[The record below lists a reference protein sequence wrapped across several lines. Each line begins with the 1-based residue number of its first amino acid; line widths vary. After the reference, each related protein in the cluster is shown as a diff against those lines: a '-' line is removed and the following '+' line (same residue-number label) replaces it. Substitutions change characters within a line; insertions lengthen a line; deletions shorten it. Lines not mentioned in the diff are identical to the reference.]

1 MKINLEELAIEANSS
16 VGIGKAWLA
25 VIEQAVKT
33 KCRKMPPR
41 DFGYQEWNQDVFD
54 DVVQDVV
61 EKRLLN
67 KGGIQYV
74 LAEATSAAHAQAAIY
89 RLVALGLDDLREPS
103 VVNNIYEN
111 LKRRL
116 EDRGFDLE
124 VAPTASGYEPPI
136 NELSMEVRVKEILL
150 AQPRYPNRGTHR
162 ESAIFSPKSFDLI
175 LDQLLDEKGPLTSQT
190 LRNGVKKA
198 LTHLVRAENY
208 IDDARDFMDGQ
219 IDNSDV
225 EREATNQDQEF
236 GARILKK
243 LSPESEKVLVA
254 LSYGVKSDSELAA
267 ALGLKAR
274 QTAKK
279 WHDDMKKE
287 LIELFEQFEIPA
299 ENQMD
304 VVLSMRE
311 LLGVS
316 EGSESIKEAKYE

>member
-1 MKINLEELAIEANSS
+1 MKITLEELAIEANSS
-16 VGIGKAWLA
+16 GGIGKAWLA

-124 VAPTASGYEPPI
+124 IAPTASGHEPPI
-136 NELSMEVRVKEILL
+136 DELSMEVRVKQILL

-162 ESAIFSPKSFDLI
+162 ESAIFSPASFDLI

-208 IDDARDFMDGQ
+208 IDDARDFVDGQ

-225 EREATNQDQEF
+225 EREATNQDHEF
-236 GARILKK
+236 GAQILKK
-243 LSPESEKVLVA
+243 LSPESEKVIVA

-279 WHDDMKKE
+279 WHDEMKKE

-299 ENQMD
+299 DAQMD
-304 VVLSMRE
+304 VVLSMKE
-311 LLGVS
+311 QLGVS
-316 EGSESIKEAKYE
+316 EKTESLNEAKYE